1 MKKSIILILS
11 LILSVTMISCN
22 NGGKEIEQKDKEYLI
37 YPANNYY
44 ENPLV
49 LENNEISNVKVS
61 SEHKKFYL
69 ETSGPLERDSKA
81 KDTYTYE
88 IGTQKYIL
96 NFEETYKM
104 GTKKLNKYQGEGRLY
119 IEADATTGKIAFL
132 STNAD
137 EESRQGSLS
146 EEQAKKIA
154 EETICGLYGSNVL
167 KEYKHWKTTKVDK
180 YSSYAIVYSKYVH
193 GILTNDDI
201 EILINMAGDI
211 ECVNALYKGTLAG
224 IEQEVSQKDIEYALA
239 ALKEFLGDTW
249 TIDDF
254 KQIVTDS
261 EGDYYIN
268 AFIYR
273 TVDGEPQSEQLYISL
288 Q

>member
-1 MKKSIILILS
+1 MKKFIILILS

-49 LENNEISNVKVS
+49 LENKENSNVKVS
-61 SEHKKFYL
+61 SGRKKFYL

-88 IGTQKYIL
+88 VGKEKNIL
-96 NFEETYKM
+96 NFEETFKM
-104 GTKKLNKYQGEGRLY
+104 GAKKLNKYQGEGRLY
-119 IEADATTGKIAFL
+119 IEADAATGEIAFL
-132 STNAD
+132 RTNAD
-137 EESRQGSLS
+137 RRTEEGNLS

-167 KEYKHWKTTKVDK
+167 KEYKHWITTTKDSCYYV
-180 YSSYAIVYSKYVH
+180 AYSKYVY

-201 EILINMAGDI
+201 EIGINMKGEI
-211 ECVNALYKGTLAG
+211 VSINARYKGILAG
-224 IEQEVSQKDIEYALA
+224 IEKEVSQKDIESALA
-239 ALKEFLGDTW
+239 ALKEFLGDSW

-268 AFIYR
+268 AFIRR